1 MEHPPMEHPP
11 RHARRSTR
19 RLGKAA
25 LVLAVL
31 AVLAGCVAA
40 LFGLVMLFSNTESPI
55 EGPLLLPLMLVLLAT
70 PVWVAAILVRR
81 ILGGG
86 GSRDDGFVP

>member
-11 RHARRSTR
+11 HDARRSKR

-31 AVLAGCVAA
+31 AGCMAA
-40 LFGLVMLFSNTESPI
+40 LSGLVMTFSNTESPVD
-55 EGPLLLPLMLVLLAT
+55 GPLLPPLMLVLVAA
-70 PVWVAAILVRR
+70 PVCVAAILVHR
-81 ILGGG
+81 ILRGG
-86 GSRDDGFVP
+86 GSRDDDGFLP